1 MRAGYAR
8 DLTGQGD
15 EHFTVRVPDADR
27 HLFSVG
33 LRHALSGGWEVEAAY
48 MYAMVDDRDYV
59 STLPFG
65 TYGSDPNEAVEN
77 PIFTKN
83 RFVTH

>member
-1 MRAGYAR
+1 MCHFERSEKSVLRAGYAR

-33 LRHALSGGWEVEAAY
+33 LRHTLPGDWEVEAAY

-59 STLPFG
+59 LTRSFG
-65 TYGSDPNEAVEN
+65 T
-77 PIFTKN
+77 
-83 RFVTH
+83 

>member
-27 HLFSVG
+27 HLFSAG

-65 TYGSDPNEAVEN
+65 TYGSDPNEAVAN